1 MRHLKLLLILVLGL
15 AAAPLAAQETGA
27 APGME
32 ERIRQLEAQIKAQ
45 QEALEALKQ
54 EMEAGREE
62 MVTKTEL
69 AEKDTENKKMA
80 MDVVDKALSKEMK
93 KTNLAG
99 VKFGGDVRLR
109 YEGTSFDDTTIDR
122 NRFRFRLRVNVQKTI
137 GYGLTGYFQFASGNT
152 TLSSG
157 ADLGGEAT
165 STNQTMGASWERKGA
180 WIDQAYLTWTPD
192 LPGHFFTFG
201 GGKFKNVFVQTAGT
215 PLVYDTDVNPEGF
228 YQTFTKTFGG
238 VTPFFTMGQL
248 FIKENAAGPDAYMLA
263 YQGGVTV
270 PVGPATAT
278 VSSNYYHYIRYAT
291 NFKYANGNTVI
302 RPAGFNNDVLAAG
315 KFDSLGVM
323 AKVNAKPRGI
333 PVEANFE
340 YYKNLNDM
348 NHTGVNA
355 DQDTAWQVGVLV
367 GQNKKARD
375 WSVYYTYRRIEAD
388 ALVGAFTDSDFGHN
402 NRKGSAVIAK
412 YSIFENLTLG
422 AQLFFTDP
430 VTGTAPGFRRLLLDL
445 EFKF

>member
-1 MRHLKLLLILVLGL
+1 MKRLKWLFALVLGL
-15 AAAPLAAQETGA
+15 AAAPLAAQDAGGN
-27 APGME
+27 PGME
-32 ERIRQLEAQIKAQ
+32 ERIRLLEAQIKAQ
-45 QEALEALKQ
+45 QEALEALRQ
-54 EMEAGREE
+54 ELAAGREE
-62 MVTKTEL
+62 LVTKAEL
-69 AEKDTENKKMA
+69 ADKDVENKKMA
-80 MDVVDKALSKEMK
+80 MDVVDKALSKELK

-109 YEGTSFDDTTIDR
+109 YEGTGYDDATVDR
-122 NRFRFRLRVNVQKTI
+122 NRYRFRLRVNVSKSI

-152 TLSSG
+152 TLANG
-157 ADLGGEAT
+157 QDLGGEST

-192 LPGHFFTFG
+192 IPGHFFTFG

-228 YQTFTKTFGG
+228 YQTFSKSFGG

-248 FIKENAAGPDAYMLA
+248 LIKENSSAKDAYMLA
-263 YQGGVTV
+263 WQGGVTL
-270 PVGPATAT
+270 PVGPAKAT
-278 VSSNYYHYIRYAT
+278 VSSSYYHYIRYTT
-291 NFKYANGNTVI
+291 NYKYANGNTVI
-302 RPAGFNNDVLAAG
+302 RPAGSTTDVLAAG

-323 AKVNAKPRGI
+323 AKVNAKVHGV
-333 PVEANFE
+333 PVEGNFE
-340 YYKNLNDM
+340 YYRNINNM

-355 DQDTAWQVGVLV
+355 DQDAAWQLGVLV
-367 GQNKKARD
+367 GQNKKAKD

-402 NRKGSAVIAK
+402 NRKGSAVVAK

-445 EFKF
+445 EFRF